1 MSRKAQGLSLNAII
15 IAVIVLVVLVI
26 ILGITTG
33 YFGRWVPKFNSISD
47 TSCKSH
53 GGTVKAQ
60 CSDIGERDAGGYYDD
75 VKDGQVCCVECGRAN
90 NQPCCQT
97 ATPCNVGLTCRNDVC
112 VTG

>member
-15 IAVIVLVVLVI
+15 IAVIVLVVLII
-26 ILGITTG
+26 ILAITTG
-33 YFGRWVPKFNSISD
+33 YFSSWKVKFSNVTD
-47 TSCKSH
+47 NSCKSH

-60 CSDIGERDAGGYYDD
+60 CSDIVERDLGGYYDD

-97 ATPCNVGLTCRNDVC
+97 ETPCKIGLSCRNDVC
-112 VTG
+112 VTT